1 MEGRCIFSANQDT
14 KHWNFSFSLCDL
26 RPGIDYK
33 FSLKTK
39 LDSDFSEDG
48 NLTFKTRKK
57 KLFSFKN
64 TF

>member
-1 MEGRCIFSANQDT
+1 MEGKCIFSANQIPNQDI

-39 LDSDFSEDG
+39 LGSDFSEDG
-48 NLTFKTRKK
+48 NLNFKTRKK
-57 KLFSFKN
+57 K
-64 TF
+64 